1 MSAIETLGTT
11 LGTKID
17 AMGTTLG
24 TKIDTLG
31 TKIDAMGSG
40 LSTKMDAMIT
50 SISGA
55 SYAGGTASFLS
66 QLLFASQKSRLHSPP
81 ILREPALMAA
91 AV

>member
-55 SYAGGTASFLS
+55 SYAGGKRPSCHSSYSRRRSQGYTRRRFYGS
-66 QLLFASQKSRLHSPP
+66 QL
-81 ILREPALMAA
+81 
-91 AV
+91 